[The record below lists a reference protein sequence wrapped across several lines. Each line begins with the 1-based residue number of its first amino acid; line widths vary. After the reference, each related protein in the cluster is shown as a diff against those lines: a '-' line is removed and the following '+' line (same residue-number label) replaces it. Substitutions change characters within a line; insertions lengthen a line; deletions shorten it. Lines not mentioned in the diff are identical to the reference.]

1 MDRFELNW
9 PGADASFYTDGWRCR
24 IVWREKGRR
33 NGGGGMGGTIDNNQ
47 QCVKR
52 AAESLEGAPYFLS
65 ALKARG
71 HERLAEQI
79 ESAADEV
86 AAAPASP
93 APVRN
98 EQPRATRPHPAPKRV
113 ERVKGSERAGGNER
127 VERRE
132 RAESS
137 EPVKKREPTTTAW
150 LAALDGAASFE
161 SARDKRARAW
171 IELGA
176 LNDPHEVLLLKLP
189 AAKGKAEWV
198 LKRTWPEDG
207 KRKPEFVVAEAFKGI
222 ATWLVG
228 TGLEASGVEQLLAA
242 LAKAGHPEL
251 DAAARAW
258 RSAGR
263 TH

>member
-33 NGGGGMGGTIDNNQ
+33 NGGGMGGTIDNNQ

-79 ESAADEV
+79 ASAADEV
-86 AAAPASP
+86 AVATAPVSP
-93 APVRN
+93 APARR
-98 EQPRATRPHPAPKRV
+98 EAPREVRPHPAPKRAPEQRS
-113 ERVKGSERAGGNER
+113 ERVSK
-127 VERRE
+127 
-132 RAESS
+132 S
-137 EPVKKREPTTTAW
+137 EPTPATW

-161 SARDKRARAW
+161 TARDKRARAW

-176 LNDPHEVLLLKLP
+176 LTGPQEVLLLKLP

-198 LKRTWPEDG
+198 LKRTWPEDD
-207 KRKPEFVVAEAFKGI
+207 KRKPEFVVAQAFRGI
-222 ATWLVG
+222 AAWLVDA
-228 TGLEASGVEQLLAA
+228 GLETDGVEKLLAA
-242 LAKAGHPEL
+242 VAKAGNPEL
-251 DAAARAW
+251 EAAAKAW
-258 RSAGR
+258 RAGGS